1 MDDRNVGDVE
11 RRRQILDRVLAGDP
25 ERNLRCDAAP
35 VEHVF
40 EEAAALADARLLAD
54 AVIRDGF
61 ARVRLAPESPT
72 PPALY
77 AAAGAFFARPDKWNF
92 EWAARSD
99 PDTRSGYRSTPFRE
113 FYELHPAH
121 APGAPPPPPLADVAA
136 AWCAMC
142 RRLSCA
148 LLDEL
153 ARRGLCPPS
162 AELLRDADASML
174 RVYRYRC
181 GPLWR
186 ALRMRIGVGSH
197 VDLGLVTVAP
207 CGSRS
212 GLELRPNGRRE
223 YVAVEPQMGR
233 DEVVVFF
240 GSTLTWLSG
249 GAVACAPHRVVR
261 RTNEP
266 PRFSA
271 PYFLRPAAD
280 SDAAHRFMLHVRTR
294 RRRKQAGL
302 LGVVLGARTPRPE
315 PPPARAYA

>member
-1 MDDRNVGDVE
+1 
-11 RRRQILDRVLAGDP
+11 
-25 ERNLRCDAAP
+25 
-35 VEHVF
+35 
-40 EEAAALADARLLAD
+40 
-54 AVIRDGF
+54 
-61 ARVRLAPESPT
+61 
-72 PPALY
+72 
-77 AAAGAFFARPDKWNF
+77 
-92 EWAARSD
+92 
-99 PDTRSGYRSTPFRE
+99 
-113 FYELHPAH
+113 
-121 APGAPPPPPLADVAA
+121 
-136 AWCAMC
+136 
-142 RRLSCA
+142 
-148 LLDEL
+148 
-153 ARRGLCPPS
+153 
-162 AELLRDADASML
+162 
-174 RVYRYRC
+174 
-181 GPLWR
+181 
-186 ALRMRIGVGSH
+186 MRIGVGSH

-266 PRFSA
+266 PRISA

>member
-1 MDDRNVGDVE
+1 MDETRNVGDVE

-35 VEHVF
+35 IEHVF
-40 EEAAALADARLLAD
+40 DEAAALAEGLSPR
-54 AVIRDGF
+54 VIRDGF
-61 ARVRLAPESPT
+61 AACGSRPVTDA
-72 PPALY
+72 AGAY
-77 AAAGAFFARPDKWNF
+77 AAAGAPFMPDKWNF

-153 ARRGLCPPS
+153 ARRGLCPSS

-266 PRFSA
+266 PRLSA

-302 LGVVLGARTPRPE
+302 LGGVLGARTPRPE